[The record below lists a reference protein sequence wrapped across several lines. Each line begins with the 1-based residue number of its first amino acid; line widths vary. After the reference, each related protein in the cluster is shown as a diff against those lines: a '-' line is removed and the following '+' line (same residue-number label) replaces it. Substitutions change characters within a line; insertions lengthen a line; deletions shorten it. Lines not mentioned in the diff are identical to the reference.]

1 MTTILIAAALGG
13 LWRWWDGRGY
23 GPGWVRLVASVA
35 LAIAILAP
43 LGWLWAM
50 PLGLLWGAMWLP
62 RQKNRE
68 EWDDMALRW
77 AAPMALVG
85 TLLAL
90 ATNSLW
96 PTAIMG
102 GAGILVATLVWA
114 GVHWSYTPRY
124 SWLDS
129 SAVTEAAAGAVAFG
143 ALAVSIALR

>member
-1 MTTILIAAALGG
+1 MTTILIAAALGA
-13 LWRWWDGRGY
+13 LWRWIDGRGY
-23 GPGWVRLVASVA
+23 GPGWMRLTASVA
-35 LAIAILAP
+35 LAVVILAP

-77 AAPMALVG
+77 AAPMAVAG

-96 PTAIMG
+96 PVAIMG
-102 GAGILVATLVWA
+102 GAGVTVAALVWA
-114 GVHWSYTPRY
+114 GVHWRYTPRY

-129 SAVTEAAAGAVAFG
+129 SAVTEAAAGAVAFC
-143 ALAVSIALR
+143 ALAWAA